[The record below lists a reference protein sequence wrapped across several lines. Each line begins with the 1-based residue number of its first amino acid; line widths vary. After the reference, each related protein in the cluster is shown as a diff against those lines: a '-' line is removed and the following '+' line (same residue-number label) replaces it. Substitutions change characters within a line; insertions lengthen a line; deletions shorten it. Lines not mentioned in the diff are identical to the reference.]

1 MIQQEDT
8 LKAQNAAQEATK
20 DAGVAEADMDTDY
33 VADVTVAQ
41 GTWDLWPTP
50 TQD

>member
-1 MIQQEDT
+1 MCVWRVQFVFYMDV
-8 LKAQNAAQEATK
+8 
-20 DAGVAEADMDTDY
+20 GVAEADMDTDY